1 MPRILIAVTLAA
13 ASLLADTEIRST
25 LTAGGQTTDS
35 VVYSKRNRQRI
46 EYGKAAILLQQCDRQ
61 RTLQLD
67 EQSKTYFVMSTTP
80 LIGGH
85 TAAAAESPRQGGE
98 TTINT
103 TVTDTGEAKPWF
115 AYTARRVRTKVET
128 IPGPGSCQAP
138 VQTVVETDGW
148 YIDLPVESTSSCSLD
163 AAQAPPVPTAS
174 CTDKVKLNS
183 TGTSKAGF
191 PIAYTITT
199 TTGGKTNSITM
210 EITELDVKSPLA
222 DSLFEI
228 PEGYSDVNARKPGQ
242 ARVAL
247 AMPTDKTGQAADLA
261 NHVFRSLR
269 QAGLEPMAMP
279 KGSASDIDARARQT
293 NADFVL
299 YSELTE
305 LKKPEKPAATGK
317 RFGNLVGKATGLLNQ
332 KEAWEARLD
341 YRLFA
346 VGSPAP
352 LLSATAAGKTGGE
365 SLNVRGALSLATNV
379 GMMVAMGPM
388 GMMMQGG
395 FMSSLMQM
403 NTMGGGLMGGGL
415 RGGMPGLGIG
425 GLNPA
430 LGGLSMLG
438 MAGNAGMGG
447 AMGFAGMGDM
457 GAGGAVPSTN
467 AEVAKAWQAAV
478 ADMTSAVL
486 AQVKK

>member
-1 MPRILIAVTLAA
+1 MPRILIAASLAA
-13 ASLLADTEIRST
+13 ASLVADTKFRST
-25 LTAGGQTTDS
+25 LTAGGQTTDT
-35 VVYSKRNRQRI
+35 VVYSKPNRQRI
-46 EYGKAAILLQQCDRQ
+46 EYGKAAILLQQCDRK

-67 EQSKTYFVMSTTP
+67 EPSKTYFVMSTTP
-80 LIGGH
+80 LAGSQAG
-85 TAAAAESPRQGGE
+85 AATEAPRQGGE
-98 TTINT
+98 TTINSS
-103 TVTDTGEAKPWF
+103 VTDTGDTKPWF
-115 AYTARRVRTKVET
+115 GYTARRVKTKVET
-128 IPGPGSCQAP
+128 IPGPGSCQTQG
-138 VQTVVETDGW
+138 QTVVETDGW
-148 YIDLPVESTSSCSLD
+148 YIDLAAASVSSCSLD
-163 AAQAPPVPTAS
+163 ATQAPPLAAANCS
-174 CTDKVKLNS
+174 DKVKLNS
-183 TGTSKAGF
+183 IGTAKTGF

-199 TTGGKTNSITM
+199 TMAGKTNSITV
-210 EITELDVKSPLA
+210 EVTELDVKSALPDA
-222 DSLFEI
+222 LFEI
-228 PEGYSDVNARKPGQ
+228 PEGYSDVNARKPGV
-242 ARVAL
+242 ARVAV
-247 AMPTDKTGQAADLA
+247 AIPTDKTGQAADLA

-279 KGSASDIDARARQT
+279 QGSASDLDARARQT

-305 LKKPEKPAATGK
+305 LKKPEKPAASGK
-317 RFGNLVGKATGLLNQ
+317 RFGSLVGKATGLLNQ

-346 VGSPAP
+346 VGSPSP

-403 NTMGGGLMGGGL
+403 NTMGAGVMG
-415 RGGMPGLGIG
+415 GGMPGLGIG

-447 AMGFAGMGDM
+447 AMGFAGMPGM
-457 GAGGAVPSTN
+457 GGAAGPGTS
-467 AEVAKAWQAAV
+467 AEAAKSWQAAV
-478 ADMTSAVL
+478 ADMAGAV
-486 AQVKK
+486 AAKAKQ